1 MSKETLGETEYLAAC
16 LSQGLRD
23 LSLSG
28 ETDRKLVQLAGDLVR
43 ENEKYNLTAI
53 TSFEEIALLH
63 FADSLSLSAFL
74 PAGASLLDVGSGA
87 GFPSLPLAAARPD
100 LKITALDS
108 TGKKTEWIAAEAGR
122 LGLSNVTAVCGRA
135 EEVLAPGNPLRESFD
150 FVTARAVARLGVLCE
165 LCSAGVRQG
174 GSFIAMKGSSAAGET
189 AGMTKAKLA
198 TLSLS
203 APKTESFDLVRPET
217 GERYGR
223 TLLIFGKTGP
233 LPPKYPRSFAKIKKS
248 PLF

>member
-1 MSKETLGETEYLAAC
+1 MSKETSREYEYLAEC
-16 LSQGLRD
+16 LSLN
-23 LSLSG
+23 LPALTLSG
-28 ETDRKLVQLAGDLVR
+28 ETAGKLLELAGDLVR

-63 FADSLSLSAFL
+63 FADSLSLCAHL
-74 PAGASLLDVGSGA
+74 PEGASLLDVGSGA

-108 TGKKTEWIAAEAGR
+108 TGKKTEWIAAEAER

-135 EEVLAPGNPLRESFD
+135 EELLAPGSPLRESFD

-174 GSFIAMKGSSAAGET
+174 GSFIAMKGSCVSDET
-189 AGMTKAKLA
+189 VGMTKARLA
-198 TLSLS
+198 SLSLS
-203 APKTESFDLVRPET
+203 APKTRSFDLVKPDTREK
-217 GERYGR
+217 YGR

-233 LPPKYPRSFAKIKKS
+233 LPPKYPRAFAKIKKS
-248 PLF
+248 PIF